1 MNMEILLSR
10 AQWTAW
16 NGLVTN
22 SSASW
27 AKILAWWWS
36 NILIFMTSYSHNYHD
51 LNIYILSMTPNS
63 MGWMI
68 WPPNWQHLS
77 FKFAIIHKIQK
88 YFKMFTVYQLL
99 NFTSPAV
106 HRLDQD
112 RVCKFW
118 ENLIHEELKL
128 WKMKE
133 IITHDEIQ
141 SFKSNQD
148 YWCQQTCT
156 RLRFQGDVKR
166 KLDSDVEENKLIKK
180 N

>member
-1 MNMEILLSR
+1 M
-10 AQWTAW
+10 
-16 NGLVTN
+16 
-22 SSASW
+22 
-27 AKILAWWWS
+27 
-36 NILIFMTSYSHNYHD
+36 
-51 LNIYILSMTPNS
+51 
-63 MGWMI
+63 
-68 WPPNWQHLS
+68 
-77 FKFAIIHKIQK
+77 
-88 YFKMFTVYQLL
+88 
-99 NFTSPAV
+99 
-106 HRLDQD
+106 HRLDQY
-112 RVCKFW
+112 RICKFW